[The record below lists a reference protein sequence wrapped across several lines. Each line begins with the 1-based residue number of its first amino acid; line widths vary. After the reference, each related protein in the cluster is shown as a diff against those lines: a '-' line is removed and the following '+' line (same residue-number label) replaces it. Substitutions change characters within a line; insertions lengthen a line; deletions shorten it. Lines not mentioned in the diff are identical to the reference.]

1 MSQLLVRNL
10 EPVVIRHLKA
20 RAKDRGV
27 ALEEEHRRILR
38 EACLSAR
45 PKPALID
52 FLRDAHNAA
61 APDVELNLTRSR
73 RSEERDTGI

>member
-10 EPVVIRHLKA
+10 EPAVIRSLKA

-38 EACLSAR
+38 EACLSSTR
-45 PKPALID
+45 KPGLID
-52 FLRDAHNAA
+52 FLRDAGNAA
-61 APDVELNLTRSR
+61 APAVELDLTRSR
-73 RSEERDTGI
+73 RSESRDAGF